1 MQIPSQ
7 HGTSWLILYLQEGM
21 QMLFNFQNTFMTS
34 LAMIICFILYLMKVK
49 LVLQNNLWAKASS
62 LGPRADDSAAMVY
75 EHLQKFS
82 CSYVS
87 RIKTSVD

>member
-21 QMLFNFQNTFMTS
+21 QMLFNLQNIFMT
-34 LAMIICFILYLMKVK
+34 LVMIICFILHLMKVK
-49 LVLQNNLWAKASS
+49 LVLQNHLWAKASS

-75 EHLQKFS
+75 EHLKKFS
-82 CSYVS
+82 CSDVS
-87 RIKTSVD
+87 GIKTSAD